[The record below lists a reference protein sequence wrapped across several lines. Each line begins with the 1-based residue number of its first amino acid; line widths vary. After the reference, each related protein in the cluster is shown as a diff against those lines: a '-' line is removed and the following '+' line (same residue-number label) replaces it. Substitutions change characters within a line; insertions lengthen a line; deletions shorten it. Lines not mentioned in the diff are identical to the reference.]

1 MRSYLFYLL
10 VPIFRYVL
18 LALAVLHTASLAL
31 LALAYEHTS
40 ANPEVVRDSH
50 GAIIRG
56 DVTTKKI
63 ALVFTGDERGES
75 TNPILNTL
83 AERNIKAGLFVTGN
97 FVRNPELRPLLKRAI
112 RDGHYL
118 GPHSDSHP
126 LYCDWDQRDK
136 SLVTREFF
144 TADLERNIDALRK
157 LGALAKDQSVLFIP
171 PYEWFNR
178 DQTAW
183 AKALGVT
190 LINFTPGSRSNR
202 DYAPEG
208 DRAFA
213 PSQKILD
220 DILAYE
226 QKDPHGLN
234 GYVLLLHLGS
244 GRKDPFHTKLAQ
256 LLDELKHRNYKFVR
270 IDDLLSNKPA
280 SRGVP
285 DSE

>member
-1 MRSYLFYLL
+1 M
-10 VPIFRYVL
+10 IFPTTPVFRD
-18 LALAVLHTASLAL
+18 AL
-31 LALAYEHTS
+31 LAIAVLLSTSLGSFALANEREP
-40 ANPEVVRDSH
+40 ANPKVVRDAY

-56 DVTTKKI
+56 DVTTQKI

-75 TNPILNTL
+75 TQPILDTL
-83 AERNIKAGLFVTGN
+83 AERKIKAGLFVTGN
-97 FVRNPELRPLLKRAI
+97 FVRNPKLRPLLKRAI
-112 RDGHYL
+112 REGHYL

-126 LYCDWDQRDK
+126 LYCDWDHRDK

-144 TADLERNIDALRK
+144 TADLERNIDALRDV
-157 LGALAKDQSVLFIP
+157 GALAKNQSVLFIP

-178 DQTAW
+178 DQVEW
-183 AKALGVT
+183 SKALGVT

-213 PSQKILD
+213 PSQKIFD

-226 QKDPHGLN
+226 KKDPHGLS

-244 GRKDPFHTKLAQ
+244 GRKDPFHTKLAE
-256 LLDELKHRNYKFVR
+256 LCDELKHRGYTFVR
-270 IDDLLSNKPA
+270 VDDLLEN
-280 SRGVP
+280 
-285 DSE
+285 